1 MMKTRLKLQRSFII
15 IQNKQRNANKTKILI
30 DMEKMKAIVHT
41 KYGPPD
47 ELQLMEVEKPFPGD
61 NEVLIKI
68 HATTVTT
75 TDCNA
80 RNFTFV
86 PKSFM
91 FFARV
96 MFGFKK
102 PKINIL
108 GIDLAGEIEAIGKDV
123 KLFKVGDQVFGS
135 PGTKFGGHAEYCC
148 VPENGALAIK
158 PPDMRWEEAASL
170 SLAGNTGLFFIRDLA
185 KIQAGQK
192 ILIHGASGAIGTYAI
207 QLAKYYGADVTGVC
221 SGKNEEMV
229 KSLGADKVIDYTKE
243 DFAKSNE
250 RYDFVFDVVGKT
262 TFSQSKGILKP
273 KGIYLENMAEM
284 KDFLKML
291 WTAITGGKK
300 IKGGVSTE
308 RAENLNFF
316 IKLIESGKLKP
327 VIDRSYPL
335 ERTAEAFQYVEQGH
349 KKGNVIITI

>member
-1 MMKTRLKLQRSFII
+1 
-15 IQNKQRNANKTKILI
+15 
-30 DMEKMKAIVHT
+30 MKAIVHT

-47 ELQLMEVEKPFPGD
+47 ELQLLEVEKPVPGN

-86 PKSFM
+86 PQSFM
-91 FFARV
+91 FFARL

-102 PKINIL
+102 PRIKIL

-123 KLFKVGDQVFGS
+123 KLFKAGDQVFGS
-135 PGTKFGGHAEYCC
+135 PGTKFGGHAEYVC

-158 PPDMRWEEAASL
+158 PADLSWEKAAAI
-170 SLAGNTGLFFIRDLA
+170 SLAGNTALFFIRDLA

-192 ILIHGASGAIGTYAI
+192 ILIHGASGAIGTYAV
-207 QLAKYYGADVTGVC
+207 QLAKYYGAVVTGVC
-221 SGKNEEMV
+221 SAANAEMV

-243 DFAKSNE
+243 DFTKSYE

-262 TFSQSKGILKP
+262 TFSQCKGILKP
-273 KGIYLENMAEM
+273 KGIYLENMMEI
-284 KDFLKML
+284 KDFLKVL
-291 WTAITGGKK
+291 WTSFVGGKK

-308 RAENLNFF
+308 RAENLKFF
-316 IKLIESGKLKP
+316 IELIESGKLRP
-327 VIDRSYPL
+327 VIDRIFPL
-335 ERTAEAFQYVEQGH
+335 EKTAEAFQYVEQGH
-349 KKGNVIITI
+349 KKGNVVIKIN

>member
-1 MMKTRLKLQRSFII
+1 
-15 IQNKQRNANKTKILI
+15 
-30 DMEKMKAIVHT
+30 MKAIVHT

-47 ELQLMEVEKPFPGD
+47 ELQLTEVENPVPGD

-91 FFARV
+91 FFARM

-102 PKINIL
+102 PRIKIL
-108 GIDLAGEIEAIGKDV
+108 GIDLAGEIEAIGENV
-123 KLFKVGDQVFGS
+123 KLFKAGDQVFGS

-158 PPDMRWEEAASL
+158 PADMTWEESASI
-170 SLAGNTGLFFIRDLA
+170 SLAGSTALFFIRDLA
-185 KIQAGQK
+185 KIQSGQK
-192 ILIHGASGAIGTYAI
+192 ILIHGASGAIGTYAV
-207 QLAKYYGADVTGVC
+207 QLAKYYGAEVTGVC
-221 SGKNEEMV
+221 SASNAEMV

-243 DFAKSNE
+243 DFSKSLE
-250 RYDFVFDVVGKT
+250 RYDFVFSVVGKT
-262 TFSQSKGILKP
+262 TFSQCKGILKP
-273 KGIYLENMAEM
+273 KGVYLENWMET
-284 KDFLKML
+284 KDFLKVL
-291 WTAITGGKK
+291 WTSITGGKK
-300 IKGGVSTE
+300 IKGGVS
-308 RAENLNFF
+308 AETAEKLNFL
-316 IKLIESGKLKP
+316 KELIVSGKLVP
-327 VIDRSYPL
+327 VIDRVYPL

-349 KKGNVIITI
+349 KKGNVIITTALI